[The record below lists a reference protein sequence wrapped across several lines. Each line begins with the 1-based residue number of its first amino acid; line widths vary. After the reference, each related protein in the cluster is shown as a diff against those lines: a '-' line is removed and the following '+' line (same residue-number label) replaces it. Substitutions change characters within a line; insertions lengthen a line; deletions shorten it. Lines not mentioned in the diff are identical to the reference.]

1 MATDIHRTIDAVWR
15 LESARLIASLTR
27 MVGDVGLAEDLA
39 QGALVAA
46 LEQWPQSGVPDK
58 PGAWL
63 MTTAKHHAIDQ
74 IRRNVRLERKTE
86 ELGRDLEIEQELGVP
101 EPEVDEEEDLGD
113 DLLRLIFIACHPILS
128 KEARLA
134 LTLRLLGGLA
144 TDEIARAFLV
154 PEATI
159 AQRIVRAKR
168 TLSEAH
174 VPFEVPTG
182 EEPAA
187 RLSSV
192 LEVIYLIFNEGYSAT
207 SGDDWV
213 RPGLC
218 EEALR
223 LGRVLAEL
231 VPNEAEVHGLVAL
244 MEIQASRLRAR
255 TGLSGEPIP
264 LLEQNRG
271 RWDQLLI
278 QRGFAAL
285 IRADGLGGP
294 LGPYRL
300 QAAIAACHAQARTA
314 EETDWERIAAL
325 YDALAQIAPSPV
337 VELNRAVAVSMA
349 YGPAA
354 GLEIVDSLLLE
365 PSLKSYHLL
374 PSVRGDLLAKLD
386 RFDEAEKEFERAASL
401 TRNAQE
407 RELLLERAAV
417 MKGKF
422 L

>member
-46 LEQWPQSGVPDK
+46 LEQWPQSGIPEK

-86 ELGRDLEIEQELGVP
+86 EMGRDLEIEQQLGVP
-101 EPEVDEEEDLGD
+101 EPDVDEEDDMGD
-113 DLLRLIFIACHPILS
+113 DLLRLIFISCHPILS

-134 LTLRLLGGLA
+134 LTLRLLGGLS

-154 PEATI
+154 PEPTI

-174 VPFEVPTG
+174 VPFEVPIG
-182 EEPAA
+182 EERAA

-218 EEALR
+218 EDALR

-231 VPNEAEVHGLVAL
+231 VPNEPEVHGLVAL

-255 TGLSGEPIP
+255 TGPSGEPIP

-285 IRADGLGGP
+285 IRVDKVGGA

-314 EETDWERIAAL
+314 DETDWERIVAL
-325 YDALAQIAPSPV
+325 YDALAQVAPSPV
-337 VELNRAVAVSMA
+337 VELNRAVAVSMVF
-349 YGPAA
+349 GPAA
-354 GLEIVDSLLLE
+354 GLEIVDPLLSD
-365 PSLKSYHLL
+365 PSLKNYHLL
-374 PSVRGDLLAKLD
+374 PGVRADILAKLE
-386 RFDEAEKEFERAASL
+386 RFDEARHEFERAASL
-401 TRNAQE
+401 TKNIRE

-417 MKGKF
+417 MMKKS